1 MRNIPA
7 SRTASQTALPPGTL
21 GEIFRCR
28 GDDGENPSS
37 PHGRSGEGHDRHHV
51 RSSRRTAVIPMLIA
65 AIVWA
70 ASGLAAADLPPAISS
85 GGQGGLRKDG
95 KPFRAIGV
103 NYFSCFHRTL
113 LDAAD
118 TSYEEG
124 FRVLAEHKIPFARFM
139 ATGFWPKDMALYQSD
154 REEYFRRLD
163 AVVASAEKHG
173 IGLIPSLFW
182 YFACVPDLVGE
193 PMDQW
198 GNPQSKVH
206 AWMREYVREVVT
218 RYRDSPAIWAWEMGN
233 EFALQASLPGAAN
246 HRARVVPK
254 MGTRET
260 RSERDEL
267 TFDMLRVAYAEFGK
281 AVREHD
287 KKRLISTGDGL
298 PRPAAWHME
307 KEGTW
312 TPDNERQFR
321 QMLRSFNPEPVDVIR
336 RWRKNFAGF
345 LGSSKSRLSRWPLS
359 GSSTTP
365 TIVPTPNSTSRPTT
379 SVPTNSAKSPK
390 PTPACRKAARPV
402 AASRSH
408 PRQAAPARPTARS
421 SPSCRLVDAQTCA
434 NRVCCKFTAGQSGL
448 SSLQFVRGCGKN
460 FHFASQ
466 LRACSCIS
474 VPTARTTKKIL
485 RINARTP

>member
-321 QMLRSFNPEPVDVIR
+321 QMLRSFNPEPVDVISIHAYVWDIER
-336 RWRKNFAGF
+336 IAW
-345 LGSSKSRLSRWPLS
+345 
-359 GSSTTP
+359 
-365 TIVPTPNSTSRPTT
+365 
-379 SVPTNSAKSPK
+379 SVRAAKSMKK
-390 PTPACRKAARPV
+390 PLFIGEFGGPGTGPEVEKEFRRILGIIKESPV
-402 AASRSH
+402 ALAALWVFDH
-408 PRQAAPARPTARS
+408 PDNRP
-421 SPSCRLVDAQTCA
+421 DAQF
-434 NRVCCKFTAGQSGL
+434 NITADNERSY
-448 SSLQFVRGCGKN
+448 
-460 FHFASQ
+460 Q
-466 LRACSCIS
+466 LREVAE
-474 VPTARTTKKIL
+474 A
-485 RINARTP
+485 NARVQKDSAPGGRRP